1 MSKSFYT
8 SFFTVVTVCAL
19 VGSFVSCKKNPASPV
34 IPTDDRP
41 LISASDYGKIR
52 LNMVGYDLV
61 EITHQFGLQLRSST
75 VRAIAIGSKDNAG
88 FQQYSFVPDTFDSQ
102 ANSFIIRF
110 DFKVLM
116 DRSQTIAPLTIRYYS
131 SDSSYVDVD
140 TSVALYKYP
149 FANAQIVADSSVAIH
164 SQPFQDV
171 ARLGSVLYFHP
182 IGPLG
187 LYAVDLNTRS
197 VSDLFDYG
205 SGDHIAA
212 DSQYVFCDDDMNGF
226 DIDRYNII
234 KGSVDLTF
242 HFNFNRGMATYN
254 GFLYAVDGT
263 SHQLIRFTLALVP
276 LDSIEYPTNSYYL
289 AIHDSIAYGVDETTV
304 TDSSSIS
311 RFDLRT
317 RQFLP
322 SIHAPAF
329 SCNGIKFFGDTL
341 YFCDYWKRTVGAVLL
356 SDLISGMPTHTE

>member
-110 DFKVLM
+110 DFKVLI

-149 FANAQIVADSSVAIH
+149 FENAQIVADSSVAIH
-164 SQPFQDV
+164 SEPFQDV

-197 VSDLFDYG
+197 VNDLYDYG

-212 DSQYVFCDDDMNGF
+212 DSQYVFCDDDTHGF
-226 DIDRYNII
+226 NIVRYNIA

-242 HFNFNRGMATYN
+242 PFTFNRGIAAYN
-254 GFLYAVDGT
+254 GFLYAVDNN
-263 SHQLIRFTLALVP
+263 HNLIRFTLGIHAI
-276 LDSIEYPTNSYYL
+276 DSIQYPTNSYYL
-289 AIHDSIAYGVDETTV
+289 AIQDSIAYGVNQTSID
-304 TDSSSIS
+304 DSSSIT
-311 RFDLRT
+311 RFDMRT
-317 RQFLP
+317 QQFLP

-341 YFCDYWKRTVGAVLL
+341 YYCDYLKSIVGAVALN
-356 SDLISGMPTHTE
+356 DLNSSPPIGAQ